1 LREVLPVSQIEEA
14 KKDEQKY
21 QELWEELSQYELLID
36 SGEKAIE
43 RLGDYQEQRKYYSG
57 KKKIH
62 TLENQFRVLPG
73 GEDIVDIYIGELANI
88 SDITLFRNNHRNLHI
103 KPRLL
108 GDKAYIGEEFIT
120 RPYNKPK
127 EAELSEIQKEEN
139 KKILLRRIGVEHLI
153 YRVETFRV
161 ASDRFPLAGHR
172 YSPVIMAVCGLVR
185 LDLNYSFIL
194 SHDQDLGNWHRRWVK
209 SSTSVLNKSD
219 TESFMNPSEVAATGN
234 IIQIFMRK

>member
-62 TLENQFRVLPG
+62 TLENQFRALPG

-88 SDITLFRNNHRNLHI
+88 SDITLYTI
-103 KPRLL
+103 
-108 GDKAYIGEEFIT
+108 
-120 RPYNKPK
+120 
-127 EAELSEIQKEEN
+127 
-139 KKILLRRIGVEHLI
+139 
-153 YRVETFRV
+153 
-161 ASDRFPLAGHR
+161 
-172 YSPVIMAVCGLVR
+172 
-185 LDLNYSFIL
+185 
-194 SHDQDLGNWHRRWVK
+194 
-209 SSTSVLNKSD
+209 
-219 TESFMNPSEVAATGN
+219 
-234 IIQIFMRK
+234 